1 MIRSFRLIR
10 VAVLGLAL
18 AWTAPSYAQ
27 SFEGL
32 DLGGQSKKKKRGS
45 TASKKKKTSK
55 TSSRKSKGGKATAA
69 TPPEE
74 DSDDASAASASPAE
88 SVTPAAATPAPA
100 VAEQPAATT
109 APAATATPAP
119 APTPA
124 SPPAGGL
131 GLDLTAD
138 APKPAAPTM
147 SFDAV
152 DVSGK
157 TADRQRLDVAVSLF
171 KNDEYEKAAMAAH
184 ELLGDPK
191 LAGLHTEARYV
202 LAKSLYRLGMYHSSL
217 GEFSKL
223 LALGP
228 STKFFKTSLEWLF
241 FISRKTKNETVILD
255 EIARH
260 ANHEFPEKYRNEFR
274 YLLARYHFVR
284 GRALDQVGQPAEA
297 DKSFEEVKRLALLIP
312 RTDPFF
318 PRAKY
323 LEGIAAFR
331 NGSRQKDAASKRVNG
346 EMLASIEAMKEVIR
360 LTRPVAGKSAE
371 QAKLDKSLRELA
383 FMQLAR
389 THYGMQQNRYALFY
403 LAKVERGNTQWL
415 ESLFESSWAN
425 YRVGQYEQALGNLIT
440 LSSPFFREE
449 YFPEALILKAV
460 IYYENCRYRE
470 STLILQDFERTY
482 LPVHDQL
489 ESLVKKNMDAGE
501 YYTVLADVQKKNKEG
516 LEKNE
521 TDVILERILRLAL
534 TDQDLRKTNDSILE
548 LEGEMDAFA
557 NKADTFKYSDL
568 SKSLLEGLKVQRT
581 ALISKAGIMAKG
593 KLETELVA
601 LKQLLANGLRIKF
614 ETTTKEKEFLEE
626 QLKAGGRTAIVKKY
640 RYSVAVPD
648 DQLYWPYE
656 GEYWRDELG
665 TYQYTLTKG
674 CIERDTANRNVQSA
688 EAM

>member
-1 MIRSFRLIR
+1 MRSFRLIR
-10 VAVLGLAL
+10 VAVIGLSL
-18 AWTAPSYAQ
+18 AWTAPTFAQ
-27 SFEGL
+27 NFEGL
-32 DLGGQSKKKKRGS
+32 DLSGQSKKKKRT
-45 TASKKKKTSK
+45 TAKKKRPT
-55 TSSRKSKGGKATAA
+55 RKARTQKAKPAPA
-69 TPPEE
+69 PVVEE
-74 DSDDASAASASPAE
+74 DAADDTEAAAASEAPASTVP
-88 SVTPAAATPAPA
+88 VAAPATPAP
-100 VAEQPAATT
+100 ETPA
-109 APAATATPAP
+109 PAP

-124 SPPAGGL
+124 APPASTGSMGM
-131 GLDLTAD
+131 GLDLTQE

-171 KNDEYEKAAMAAH
+171 KNNEYEKASMAAH

-202 LAKSLYRLGMYHSSL
+202 LAKSLYRMGMYHSSL
-217 GEFSKL
+217 GEFSKIL
-223 LALGP
+223 SLGP

-260 ANHEFPEKYRNEFR
+260 ANQEFPEKYRNEFR

-284 GRALDQVGQPAEA
+284 GRALDQVGQPEEA
-297 DKSFEEVKRLALLIP
+297 DKSFAEVKRLALTIP

-323 LEGIAAFR
+323 LEGLAFFR
-331 NGSRQKDAASKRVNG
+331 NGSRQKDAAAKRANG
-346 EMLASIEAMKEVIR
+346 EMLAAVEAMKEVVR
-360 LTRPVAGKSAE
+360 LTRPVAGKSPE
-371 QAKLDKSLRELA
+371 QAKMDKSLRELA

-389 THYGMQQNRYALFY
+389 THYGMQQNRFALFY
-403 LAKVERGNTQWL
+403 LSKVERGNTQWL
-415 ESLFESSWAN
+415 ESLFESAWAN

-470 STLILQDFERTY
+470 SNIILQDFERTY

-489 ESLVKKNMDAGE
+489 ETLVKQNMDAGE
-501 YYTVLADVQKKNKEG
+501 YYKVLADVQKKNKEG

-521 TDVILERILRLAL
+521 TDFILERILRLAL

-548 LEGEMDAFA
+548 LEGEMDAFG
-557 NKADTFKYSDL
+557 NKADTFKYSEL
-568 SKSLLEGLKVQRT
+568 SKSLLDGLKVQRT

-640 RYSVAVPD
+640 KYSVAVPD
-648 DQLYWPYE
+648 DHLYWPYE

-665 TYQYTLTKG
+665 TYQYTMTKG
-674 CIERDTANRNVQSA
+674 CIERDTANRTIQSA

>member
-18 AWTAPSYAQ
+18 AWTAPSFAQ

-32 DLGGQSKKKKRGS
+32 DLGAQSKKKKRGS
-45 TASKKKKTSK
+45 TSKKKKTS
-55 TSSRKSKGGKATAA
+55 TRKSRGGKATPA
-69 TPPEE
+69 TPE
-74 DSDDASAASASPAE
+74 DTSEDASASSESPAGAL
-88 SVTPAAATPAPA
+88 TPAETAPAVPAQPAATPAS
-100 VAEQPAATT
+100 
-109 APAATATPAP
+109 TPAP

-124 SPPAGGL
+124 SPPASAGGL
-131 GLDLTAD
+131 GLDLTSD

-184 ELLGDPK
+184 ELLGDAK

-202 LAKSLYRLGMYHSSL
+202 LAKSLYRMGMYHSSL

-260 ANHEFPEKYRNEFR
+260 ANQEFPEKYRNEFR

-284 GRALDQVGQPAEA
+284 GRALDQVGQPADA
-297 DKSFEEVKRLALLIP
+297 DKSFEEVKRLVLMIP

-323 LEGIAAFR
+323 LEGIASFR
-331 NGSRQKDAASKRVNG
+331 NGSRQKDAASKRGNG
-346 EMLASIEAMKEVIR
+346 EMLASVEAMKEVIR
-360 LTRPVAGKSAE
+360 LTRPMPGKSAE

-470 STLILQDFERTY
+470 SNLILQDFERTY

-501 YYTVLADVQKKNKEG
+501 YYSVLAEVQKKNKEG

-521 TDVILERILRLAL
+521 TDIILERILRLAL

-548 LEGEMDAFA
+548 LEAEMDAFA
-557 NKADTFKYSDL
+557 NKADTFKYSEL
-568 SKSLLEGLKVQRT
+568 SKSLLEDLKVQRT

-640 RYSVAVPD
+640 KYSVAVPD